1 MNTLIY
7 FSLGFSFG
15 VIPLWFILKIY
26 YAADDVSR
34 DIAKLEQTCASAR
47 LADKIEQMHITVQ
60 AYQSVIN
67 SMFDVTQEY
76 INEMRPDRKRFKEI
90 NTDEEV
96 AVLRPENT

>member
-15 VIPLWFILKIY
+15 VIPWFILKIY

-34 DIAKLEQTCASAR
+34 DIAKLEQTCAR
-47 LADKIEQMHITVQ
+47 LADKLEQMHITVQ

-76 INEMRPDRKRFKEI
+76 INEMRPNRKRFKEI

-96 AVLRPENT
+96 AVLRPEDT